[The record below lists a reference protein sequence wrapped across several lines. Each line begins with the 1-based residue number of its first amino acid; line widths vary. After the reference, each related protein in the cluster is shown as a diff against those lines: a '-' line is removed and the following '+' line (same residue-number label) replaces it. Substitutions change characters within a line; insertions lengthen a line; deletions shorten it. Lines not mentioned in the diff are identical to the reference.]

1 MLLESNMY
9 EILHGVYHLVGAPIS
24 ENATLQGN
32 AVSTQK
38 KRTDG
43 ALTLNN
49 SSYQRISVLEFA
61 NNAQH
66 QSVEIKRFYL
76 QA

>member
-1 MLLESNMY
+1 MLLESSMY
-9 EILHGVYHLVGAPIS
+9 EILHGVYHLVDAPIS

-38 KRTDG
+38 KTDG

-49 SSYQRISVLEFA
+49 SSYQRISILEFA